1 MLNFAF
7 SLQQI
12 VTSPVTQDR
21 HSGVSVLPS
30 DWLLVH
36 QCSEVPANKH
46 KANQPLIWLRLFS
59 FCSRLHSNDDVDDSI
74 KSQFWEKLC
83 VYVKTVYLFVWSRAN
98 CNLQLCKTLLQLC
111 NLQRRNTVNNNA
123 PSDPH
128 THTLTP
134 FLLCFPS
141 LMSLTFLSWDEK
153 GTCQEINASEISS
166 DGHPLYLGRLG
177 EFLLLWPAVQLV
189 QNHSVRTFSRGRL
202 AVSDGAAT
210 AGLGH
215 L

>member
-12 VTSPVTQDR
+12 VTSPLTQDR

-59 FCSRLHSNDDVDDSI
+59 FCSCLHSNDDVDDSI

-128 THTLTP
+128 THTHTHTFPALLP
-134 FLLCFPS
+134 FINEFNIS
-141 LMSLTFLSWDEK
+141 LMRWK
-153 GTCQEINASEISS
+153 GNMSGNKCKWNQLRRSSSVPWPTRWISPALACCAARTE
-166 DGHPLYLGRLG
+166 PLRPDL
-177 EFLLLWPAVQLV
+177 
-189 QNHSVRTFSRGRL
+189 
-202 AVSDGAAT
+202 
-210 AGLGH
+210 
-215 L
+215 